1 MKLLTLKENTE
12 FRRLYYRGKSAS
24 NSAVAVY
31 AKRNRIDRN
40 RIGITVSVKI
50 GNAVTRTRA
59 RRVIREGYRSVCEQL
74 PTGYDFVFV
83 ARGKTPSMK
92 STEMG
97 AAIFRLIKQMEL
109 K

>member
-1 MKLLTLKENTE
+1 MKLLTLKKNTE

-31 AKRNRIDRN
+31 ARKNRIDRN

-50 GNAVTRTRA
+50 GNAVIRTRV
-59 RRVIREGYRSVCEQL
+59 RRVIREGYRSVEDKL

-83 ARGKTPSMK
+83 ARGRTSALK
-92 STEMG
+92 STDVG
-97 AAIFRLIKQMEL
+97 AAIYRLVKQLEL

>member
-1 MKLLTLKENTE
+1 MKLLTLKTNTE
-12 FRRLYYRGKSAS
+12 FRRLYYKGKNAS

-31 AKRNRIDRN
+31 ARKNRIDRN

-59 RRVIREGYRSVCEQL
+59 RRVIREGYRSVEGLL

-83 ARGKTPSMK
+83 ARGRTPLLK
-92 STEMG
+92 STDVG
-97 AAIFRLIKQMEL
+97 AAIYRLVKQLEL